1 METPSP
7 SSSPSASPSSSPS
20 ASPWSSPSASPSA
33 TPSATASES
42 AGPWCPQTPT
52 GLTAVPGDNSAVLAW
67 DLPLED
73 EATALTGYEAT
84 VYSIED
90 PADTQKATF
99 AASALA
105 ATITGLRNG
114 RVYQVVLKAQ
124 NAVGLSAPTEAVE
137 VRPTNGID
145 GEVSRLVVEYE
156 TGVASVEAPLV
167 ATGSDVI
174 DEVGL
179 EPGKALGDG
188 LMTVE
193 LTEPVSIADAEAIAE
208 VLTADPRIVSAEPDQ
223 VVTTASFPETSPND
237 AQFAGQQ
244 WNLWGTYGIGAAETP
259 NDMTT
264 AYSTAQGAGVRVAV
278 IDTGITR
285 HEDFGNRLLPGY
297 DFVSSYPELKSSR
310 EAVPIGSDPATN
322 AVSFDGDYVATD
334 TYGELGWD
342 NNPADPGDWRGV
354 APVRNSSWHG
364 TNIAGIIGAEA
375 NNSIGIVGVAP
386 KVEIQPI
393 RALSWRGGLL
403 SDVAASITWA
413 SGGVVPEV
421 AENPTPANV
430 INLSFS
436 TEGMCTPALQTAI
449 DGALSRGVTVV
460 AAAGNANDDVS
471 KYAPANCDGVISVG
485 ASDRNGKR
493 AGYSNF
499 GIGIDISAPG
509 GDANGDG
516 SAGVFTLSNTGAQA
530 PLIDGYAY
538 TQGTSVSAAHV
549 TGALARL
556 VELNPESTPS
566 ELSFILTG
574 AGNVKHFAQDS
585 CDIDPL
591 KTCGP
596 GIVQIA
602 SNTMTNTFNY
612 TGAVQTWTVPAGITS
627 VYVEALGANGGLGG
641 GGSRGGARV
650 QGTLAVTPGETLSI
664 YVGGGGGAGSAGAAG
679 GWNGGGNGQ
688 GTYGAGGGG
697 ATDIRQGGT
706 AVVNRVI
713 IAGGAGGGG
722 FYGGGGAAGFPSG
735 SAGVLCSS
743 TWTSCVNNSSGGTQS
758 AGGTNG
764 VGANTSGSNA
774 GGGGGGYFGGGAGAT
789 NAAGAGGSSYSSN
802 AVTSVTHTAQA
813 NATNSAHGSLTITTT
828 VPSLTPTDLTAA
840 GFTRSVDLSWT
851 PWSFDAVTGYRIKWG
866 TDPASMTNQID
877 VNSPASTFRHQSQNV
892 LAITNKALTS
902 NVATLT
908 TSTAHGLAVGDVVV
922 VEGVGSPFNGT
933 VTVTTVPTSTTF
945 KFALTSVNVTS
956 SAVNP
961 TGIAQ
966 KQLSL
971 PVGTTFYYK
980 IAARYTDTAQ
990 SCNASCF
997 SAYTSPVVSAATV
1010 FANGT
1015 IFEYTGAPVAYTVP
1029 DGVSWLQVDSQGG
1042 QGGTAGTNGYS
1053 GGLGGRAR
1061 ATIPVTAGETLF
1073 VYVGGSGGGVTRT
1086 YDTSLT
1092 LPFTYSSG
1100 WNGGGTGNNT
1110 NAG

>member
-90 PADTQKATF
+90 PADTQNATF

-156 TGVASVEAPLV
+156 PGVASVEAPLV

-264 AYSTAQGAGVRVAV
+264 AYATAQGAGVRVAV

-877 VNSPASTFRHQSQNV
+877 VNSPASTFR
-892 LAITNKALTS
+892 
-902 NVATLT
+902 
-908 TSTAHGLAVGDVVV
+908 
-922 VEGVGSPFNGT
+922 
-933 VTVTTVPTSTTF
+933 
-945 KFALTSVNVTS
+945 
-956 SAVNP
+956 
-961 TGIAQ
+961 
-966 KQLSL
+966 
-971 PVGTTFYYK
+971 
-980 IAARYTDTAQ
+980 
-990 SCNASCF
+990 
-997 SAYTSPVVSAATV
+997 
-1010 FANGT
+1010 
-1015 IFEYTGAPVAYTVP
+1015 
-1029 DGVSWLQVDSQGG
+1029 
-1042 QGGTAGTNGYS
+1042 
-1053 GGLGGRAR
+1053 
-1061 ATIPVTAGETLF
+1061 
-1073 VYVGGSGGGVTRT
+1073 
-1086 YDTSLT
+1086 
-1092 LPFTYSSG
+1092 
-1100 WNGGGTGNNT
+1100 
-1110 NAG
+1110 